1 MFWMPNGAYRRGMP
15 GSVNAPARFTR
26 LNCPSKTST
35 RRLWKSVAY
44 RKSPLSV
51 EAMARPLYSASTLR
65 RLTTVDERVHGGR
78 GRTPGLQP
86 RMRPL
91 DVANM
96 DGDAPMLV
104 PSLTL

>member
-15 GSVNAPARFTR
+15 GSVNAPVMFTR

-65 RLTTVDERVHGGR
+65 RFTNVNERVDGG
-78 GRTPGLQP
+78 GGGTPGFQP
-86 RMRPL
+86 RIVRIS
-91 DVANM
+91 VSNM
-96 DGDAPMLV
+96 NSDG
-104 PSLTL
+104 